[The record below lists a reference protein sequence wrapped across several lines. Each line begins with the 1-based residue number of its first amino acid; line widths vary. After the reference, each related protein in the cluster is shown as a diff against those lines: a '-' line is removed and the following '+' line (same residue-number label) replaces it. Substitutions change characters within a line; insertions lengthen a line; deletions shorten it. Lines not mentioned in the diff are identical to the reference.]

1 MRDRFVIQAGTLSE
15 RADLYSPS
23 NVPDD
28 LGGSDTQY
36 TLIEADVAIGII
48 PLTSYERMT
57 NAATRNESTH
67 RVTMRYRSDIKTN
80 WQFRQTGGVIYH
92 INGIVDQDLRNRKLV
107 VTATQKEDVL

>member
-1 MRDRFVIQAGTLSE
+1 MNQRFIVQAGMLTE

-36 TLIEADVAIGII
+36 TLVEADVAIGIQ

-57 NAATRNESTH
+57 NAATRNEATH
-67 RVTMRYRSDIKTN
+67 RIMMRYRSDIKTN
-80 WQFRQTGGVIYH
+80 WQFRQTGGVTYH
-92 INGIVDQDLRNRKLV
+92 INGIIDQDLRNRKLI
-107 VTATQKEDVL
+107 VTALQKEDVL